1 MIASSWK
8 NESGRFA
15 WSVAI
20 PANTTATVI
29 LPAAN
34 LNAQNAAGVTESG
47 KPTAQVEGVKF
58 LRMENGAAVYAVGS
72 GIYRFQ
78 STLSAAI
85 K

>member
-20 PANTTATVI
+20 PANTTATIDV
-29 LPAAN
+29 P
-34 LNAQNAAGVTESG
+34 AQNAAGVTESG